1 MAQHVRMHR
10 ERRPLSGLVVTYA
23 DAADT
28 SETPNA
34 SPMPRHR
41 SGFDQRAVYDI
52 PCFVPDADDQADN
65 EPKTRLICR
74 RCGARTKLARQLPWI
89 DHRLPAVPLFQCI
102 DWGHVDLV
110 EWPEPEGLSPRQT
123 PPSSREAARGGV
135 RELVEKHGSGRR
147 THHRHPKFPLVW
159 RSRSILRGVVLLFGA
174 ASSSFLEPLSLGFHG
189 GQSSIECSHPCGDGR
204 ILSYSL

>member
-1 MAQHVRMHR
+1 MSGYGLSREPGFHGGFSPKPASRKRLRRSLPRGRKAVRRITAFM
-10 ERRPLSGLVVTYA
+10 EGV
-23 DAADT
+23 
-28 SETPNA
+28 
-34 SPMPRHR
+34 
-41 SGFDQRAVYDI
+41 
-52 PCFVPDADDQADN
+52 
-65 EPKTRLICR
+65 TRLICR

-102 DWGHVDLV
+102 DWGHVDLF

-147 THHRHPKFPLVW
+147 THHRHQKFPLAMALP
-159 RSRSILRGVVLLFGA
+159 SILRGVVLLFGA